1 VTVTTGSPYSTTA
14 ATPDGLVPTPRASG
28 EPRWLSEDEQ
38 ASWRAWIS
46 MSTLLTERLEHD
58 LKDAHGLSS
67 QEYEVMVRLSEAP
80 DRRLRMSE
88 LAGRTLASKSRLSHQ
103 ISRME
108 ADGLVRR
115 EDCPEDRRGQ
125 YAVLT
130 DTGWDRL
137 VAAAPDH
144 VESVRTW
151 LLDAM
156 TPEEFARLGELCAK
170 VVDRL
175 RSGCG
180 SSA

>member
-1 VTVTTGSPYSTTA
+1 VASTGT
-14 ATPDGLVPTPRASG
+14 GPTPAPRAKG
-28 EPRWLSEDEQ
+28 EPRWLSEEEQ
-38 ASWRAWIS
+38 RSWRSWIR
-46 MSTLLTERLEHD
+46 MSTLLAERLEHD
-58 LKDAHGLSS
+58 LKDSHGLSN

-80 DRRLRMSE
+80 DRRLRMSD

-115 EDCPEDRRGQ
+115 EDCAEDRRGQ

-130 DTGWDRL
+130 DAGWDRL

-156 TPEEFARLGELCAK
+156 SPEEFAELGRLCDR
-170 VVDRL
+170 VVEQL

-180 SSA
+180 SAG

>member
-1 VTVTTGSPYSTTA
+1 
-14 ATPDGLVPTPRASG
+14 
-28 EPRWLSEDEQ
+28 
-38 ASWRAWIS
+38 
-46 MSTLLTERLEHD
+46 
-58 LKDAHGLSS
+58 
-67 QEYEVMVRLSEAP
+67 MVRLSEAP
-80 DRRLRMSE
+80 GRRLRMSE

-115 EDCPEDRRGQ
+115 EECPEDRRGA

-130 DTGWDRL
+130 DTGWH
-137 VAAAPDH
+137 APGRGGAGPRRQRAH
-144 VESVRTW
+144 LAV
-151 LLDAM
+151 DAM

>member
-1 VTVTTGSPYSTTA
+1 M
-14 ATPDGLVPTPRASG
+14 PTPRVSG
-28 EPRWLSEDEQ
+28 DPRWLSEDEQ
-38 ASWRAWIS
+38 ASWRAWLS
-46 MSTLLTERLEHD
+46 MSTLLNERLEHD

-156 TPEEFARLGELCAK
+156 TPEEFARLGGAVREGRRPAQVGVR
-170 VVDRL
+170 VVSLTRRRL
-175 RSGCG
+175 TTTSVPSR
-180 SSA
+180 AYAR